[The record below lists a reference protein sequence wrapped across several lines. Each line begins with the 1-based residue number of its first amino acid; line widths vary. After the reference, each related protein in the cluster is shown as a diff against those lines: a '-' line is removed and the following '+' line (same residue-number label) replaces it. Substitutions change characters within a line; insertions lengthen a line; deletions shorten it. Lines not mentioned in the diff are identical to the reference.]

1 MAEPLELKKT
11 LNLPKTEFSM
21 KASLPQNEP
30 KQLAAWEAEHL
41 YERILEVRKGKPLFV
56 LHDGPPYPTG
66 EIHLGTGLNKIL
78 KDLVVKTKSMAGHYA
93 PYVPGWDCHGLPIE
107 TKVEKELGGKG
118 KVPPAEFRSLCRE
131 FAARYVDQHK
141 RDFKRLGIFGRWNEP
156 YLTMNF
162 DYEAVIA
169 GAFLDFMEKGYVYR
183 GRKPVYWCFHDSTA
197 LAEAEVEYEDHVSP
211 SIWVKFAVVGGG
223 KGEAAKLG
231 SHVSAVIWTTT
242 PWTIPH
248 NRALAFHPDFDYSVV
263 ETERGTLLLAAD
275 RVAALQAECNV
286 ADARILATYK
296 GRDFEG
302 MKFQHPFLPIQVP
315 GVLAT
320 YVTLDQGSGIVHTA
334 PGHGVDDFNTGQK
347 YGLEIAAPINDRGV
361 YLEGLPEYKG
371 KDVFTANPI
380 IVKLLA
386 DHGALL
392 GHHSYKHSY
401 PHCWRCH
408 NPVIFRATEQWFIGM
423 DQAAHGASKSLRQ
436 GTLEKIRGVKWF
448 PSWGEDRMY
457 EMIAE
462 RPDWCVSRQR
472 FWGVPIIVF
481 YCGACGERLEDFK
494 ALRNVVK
501 WFEKEGADAW
511 YKHTPEELLP
521 AETKCICGATKWRK
535 ENDILDVWFDSGS
548 SHLAVLKGPE
558 WPADVYLEG
567 PDQYRGW
574 FHSSLLIGIGIRDNP
589 PYKGVVTHGWTL
601 DEKGQPM
608 SKSLGNTLYPAEIC
622 ERWGAD
628 LLRLWVASVEY
639 QADVK
644 MSERVMTQLSDAY
657 RKIRNT
663 FRYGLSNL
671 VDFDPARDALPNDQL
686 EEMDRWMLE
695 RAADLV
701 KKCRE
706 WYAGYEF
713 HRAYHAIHDFC
724 IVDLSSFYY
733 DVLKDRL
740 YTKAAKSKS
749 RRSAQTAVWKITS
762 ALVRLIAP
770 ILVFT
775 AEEIWKYLPKTP
787 GEHESVHMALFS
799 EEQELRA
806 DIASKQVALWEL
818 LSKVR
823 GAVLKALETSRNEKK
838 INSGLEAK
846 VLLNAELE
854 LKAKLKQYLP
864 LLPGLFIVSQVDF
877 LTAGTGDY
885 RSDAIPGLEVT
896 IQKADGAKCERCWNY
911 STHVGENRRY
921 PTVCERC
928 TEALAEIEGAHEEA
942 TARR

>member
-30 KQLAAWEAEHL
+30 KQLAAWEDAHL
-41 YERILEVRKGKPLFV
+41 YERILEVRRGKPLFV

-107 TKVEKELGGKG
+107 TKVEKELGGKD
-118 KVPPAEFRSLCRE
+118 KVPPAEFRALCRE
-131 FAARYVDQHK
+131 FATRFVEQHK
-141 RDFKRLGIFGRWNEP
+141 KDFKRLGIFGRWNEP

-169 GAFLDFMEKGYVYR
+169 GAFLDFMEKGFVYR

-211 SIWVKFAVVGGG
+211 SIWVKFAVAGGG
-223 KGEAAKLG
+223 SGEAAKLG
-231 SHVSAVIWTTT
+231 SDVSAVIWTTT

-248 NRALAFHPDFDYSVV
+248 NRALAFHPDFDYVV
-263 ETERGTLLLAAD
+263 VDTERGALLLAAD
-275 RVAALQAECNV
+275 RVAALQAECSIK
-286 ADARILATYK
+286 DAAVRATFK

-361 YLEGLPEYKG
+361 YLEGLPDYKG

-380 IVKLLA
+380 IVKLLGER
-386 DHGALL
+386 GALL

-423 DQAAHGASKSLRQ
+423 DQAAHDASKSLRQ
-436 GTLEKIRGVKWF
+436 ETLEKIRGVKWI

-481 YCGACGERLEDFK
+481 YCDACNARLEDFT

-511 YKHTPEELLP
+511 YKHTPADLLP
-521 AETKCICGATKWRK
+521 AGTKCSCGATKWRK

-574 FHSSLLIGIGIRDNP
+574 FHSSLLIGIGIRNNP

-671 VDFDPARDALPNDQL
+671 ADFDPTRDALPNDHL
-686 EEMDRWMLE
+686 DEMDRWMLE
-695 RAADLV
+695 RTADLV

-706 WYAGYEF
+706 WYAGYDF
-713 HRAYHAIHDFC
+713 HRVYHAIHDFC
-724 IVDLSSFYY
+724 VVDLSSFYY

-749 RRSAQTAVWKITS
+749 RRSAQTAVWKITG

-799 EEQELRA
+799 EERELRA

-823 GAVLKALETSRNEKK
+823 GEVLKALEAARNEKK

-846 VLLNAELE
+846 VLLNADLE

-864 LLPGLFIVSQVDF
+864 LLPGLFIVSQVDL
-877 LTAGTGDY
+877 LTAGTGGY
-885 RSDAIPGLEVT
+885 RSDVIPGLEVT

-911 STHVGENRRY
+911 STHVGENLRY
-921 PTVCERC
+921 PTICERC
-928 TEALAEIEGAHEEA
+928 TEALAEIEGPTEEA
-942 TARR
+942 A